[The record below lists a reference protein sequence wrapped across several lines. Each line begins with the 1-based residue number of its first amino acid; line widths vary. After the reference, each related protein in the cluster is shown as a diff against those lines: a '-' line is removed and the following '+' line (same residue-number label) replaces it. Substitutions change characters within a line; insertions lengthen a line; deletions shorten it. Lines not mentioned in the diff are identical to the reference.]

1 MEKNDD
7 DKQKEFINSTLMQL
21 QENLSK
27 FITTTNYSNIPSL
40 YLQQQVQNYQK
51 EFNQNNLLQIIQ
63 KKRKFKQS
71 TSNKKRDYIT
81 FIIKSKK
88 SEIFI

>member
-7 DKQKEFINSTLMQL
+7 EKQKEFINSTLMQL

-63 KKRKFKQS
+63 KKENSNNQPQIKKEK
-71 TSNKKRDYIT
+71 NKK
-81 FIIKSKK
+81 KK
-88 SEIFI
+88 KIQ